1 MQNKTYTGKF
11 EIYEKIIQEMALV
24 YRHDKRPWL
33 IGYSGGKDS
42 TLLCCLVMEMLNRLE
57 PYQRNKTVYIVSS
70 DTMVE
75 NPIVKDYMKRMSDM
89 IKKAGEPLG
98 IKADI
103 IHPEIPDTFWSR
115 VIGLGYPTPEAPG
128 FRWCTE
134 KLKIHPMNKYTLD
147 TIKNNGEVVLLLGV
161 RKAESTYRANNI
173 RSREIEGKLLVP
185 HSDIENAYVYNPLT
199 EIPNEKVWDFLLK
212 DDAKAPWGSDNKYL
226 FSLYQGENLGE
237 EQSVIGEIDKDKIPV
252 TGNSRFGCWICTMVK
267 EDKSLKA
274 FIDKGEEWL
283 IPLRDFRNWLL
294 ELRSN
299 PAKRE
304 NKRRNGQVYI
314 KSDGAFGQG
323 PFTME
328 ARVEILRRLLA
339 LEEEYRKQ
347 ERFKNLELIT
357 LEELKYIDKTWDDEG
372 DLSRRTLVDL
382 YYEIK
387 GNRLPWDDYKI
398 PVFSEE
404 VIDEI
409 KFQCKENNIEFELI
423 SKLIVEIEANKN
435 YTKGNKVAKAF
446 DRIINQGWL
455 HHETIQKGLRHE
467 DQ

>member
-1 MQNKTYTGKF
+1 MPYTGEFQVF
-11 EIYEKIIQEMALV
+11 EDIIQEMALV

-42 TLLCCLVMEMLNRLE
+42 TLLCCLAMEMLQRLA
-57 PYQRNKTVYIVSS
+57 PHQRHKTVYIVSS

-75 NPIVKDYMKRMSDM
+75 NPIVKNYMHRMSAM
-89 IKKAGEPLG
+89 INQVGNELKV
-98 IKADI
+98 KADI
-103 IHPEIPDTFWSR
+103 IYPEIADTFWSK

-134 KLKIHPMNKYTLD
+134 RLKIHPMNKYTLD
-147 TIKNNGEVVLLLGV
+147 TIKTNGQVVLLLGV

-173 RSREIEGKLLVP
+173 RSREIEGKILVP
-185 HSDIENAYVYNPLT
+185 HTDIEGAHVYNPLT
-199 EIPNEKVWDFLLK
+199 EIPNELVWKFLLK
-212 DDAKAPWGSDNKYL
+212 DDSRTPWGSDNKYL

-252 TGNSRFGCWICTMVK
+252 TGHSRFGCWICTMVK

-274 FIDKGEEWL
+274 FIDRGETWL
-283 IPLRDFRNWLL
+283 EPLRDFRNWLI
-294 ELRSN
+294 ELRST
-299 PAKRE
+299 PSARE
-304 NKRRNGQVYI
+304 NKRRNGQMY
-314 KSDGAFGQG
+314 KKADGEYGLG

-328 ARVEILRRLLA
+328 SRVEILRRLLQ
-339 LEEEYRKQ
+339 LEVTYN
-347 ERFKNLELIT
+347 FDLIT
-357 LEELKYIDKTWDDEG
+357 LEELKFIDKTWDDEG

-387 GNRLPWDDYKI
+387 GKHLPWDDYKV

-409 KFQCKENNIEFELI
+409 KKQCQENNVEFELI

-435 YTKGNKVAKAF
+435 YTKGSRVTKAF

-455 HHETIQKGLRHE
+455 HFETIQRGLNHE

>member
-1 MQNKTYTGKF
+1 MPYAGEFQVF
-11 EIYEKIIQEMALV
+11 EDIIQEMALV

-42 TLLCCLVMEMLNRLE
+42 TLLCCLVMEMLQRLT
-57 PYQRNKTVYIVSS
+57 PYQRHKTVYIVSS

-75 NPIVKDYMKRMSDM
+75 NPIVKNYMHRMSAM
-89 IKKAGEPLG
+89 INQAGNELKV
-98 IKADI
+98 KADI
-103 IHPEIPDTFWSR
+103 IYPEIADTFWSK

-134 KLKIHPMNKYTLD
+134 RLKIHPMNKYTLD
-147 TIKNNGEVVLLLGV
+147 TIKTNGQVVLLLGV

-173 RSREIEGKLLVP
+173 RSREIEGKILVP
-185 HSDIENAYVYNPLT
+185 HTDIEGAHVYNPLT
-199 EIPNEKVWDFLLK
+199 EIPNELVWKFLLK
-212 DDAKAPWGSDNKYL
+212 DDSRTPWGSDNKYL

-252 TGNSRFGCWICTMVK
+252 TGHSRFGCWICTMVK

-274 FIDKGEEWL
+274 FIDRGETWL
-283 IPLRDFRNWLL
+283 EPLRDFRNWLL
-294 ELRSN
+294 ELRST
-299 PAKRE
+299 PSARE
-304 NKRRNGQVYI
+304 NKRRNGQMY
-314 KSDGAFGQG
+314 KKADGEYGLG

-328 ARVEILRRLLA
+328 SRVEILRRLLQ
-339 LEEEYRKQ
+339 LEVTYN
-347 ERFKNLELIT
+347 FDLIT
-357 LEELKYIDKTWDDEG
+357 LEELKFIDKTWDDEG

-387 GNRLPWDDYKI
+387 GKHLPWDDYKV

-409 KFQCKENNIEFELI
+409 KKQCEENNVEFELI

-435 YTKGNKVAKAF
+435 YTKGSRVTKAF

-455 HHETIQKGLRHE
+455 HFETIQRGLNHE

>member
-1 MQNKTYTGKF
+1 MPYTGEFQVF
-11 EIYEKIIQEMALV
+11 EDIIQEMALV

-42 TLLCCLVMEMLNRLE
+42 TLLCCLVMEMLQRLT
-57 PYQRNKTVYIVSS
+57 PYQRHKTVYIVSS

-75 NPIVKDYMKRMSDM
+75 NPIVKNYMHRMSAM
-89 IKKAGEPLG
+89 INATGKELKVR
-98 IKADI
+98 ADI
-103 IHPEIPDTFWSR
+103 IYPEVADTFWSR

-134 KLKIHPMNKYTLD
+134 RLKIHPMNKYTLD
-147 TIKNNGEVVLLLGV
+147 TIKTNGQVVLLLGV

-173 RSREIEGKLLVP
+173 RSREIEGKILVP
-185 HSDIENAYVYNPLT
+185 HTDIEGAHVYNPLT
-199 EIPNEKVWDFLLK
+199 EIPNELVWKFLLK
-212 DDAKAPWGSDNKYL
+212 DDSRTPWGSDNKYL

-274 FIDKGEEWL
+274 FIDRGETWL
-283 IPLRDFRNWLL
+283 EPLRDFRNWLV
-294 ELRSN
+294 ELRATTS
-299 PAKRE
+299 ARE
-304 NKRRNGQVYI
+304 TKRRNGQIY
-314 KSDGAFGQG
+314 KKADGEYGLG
-323 PFTME
+323 PFTM
-328 ARVEILRRLLA
+328 ASRIEILRRLLQ
-339 LEEEYRKQ
+339 LEVDYN
-347 ERFKNLELIT
+347 FELIT
-357 LEELKYIDKTWDDEG
+357 MEELRYIDKTWDDEG

-387 GNRLPWDDYKI
+387 GQHLPWDDYKV

-409 KFQCKENNIEFELI
+409 KKQCAENKIEFELI

-435 YTKGNKVAKAF
+435 YTKGSRVTKSF

-455 HHETIQKGLRHE
+455 HHETIQRGLNHE